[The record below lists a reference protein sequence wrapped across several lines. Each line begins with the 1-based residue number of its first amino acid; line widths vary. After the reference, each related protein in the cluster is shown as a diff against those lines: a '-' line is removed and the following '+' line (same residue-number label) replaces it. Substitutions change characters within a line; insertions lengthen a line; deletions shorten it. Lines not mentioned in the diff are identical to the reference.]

1 MVVKFCPVTKFQD
14 PYDRKT
20 KNMILAKGR
29 IVRIVQ
35 DLKVQLTVFINPNPD
50 DVQFSNSFVVPKSQT
65 EFACQ
70 AFDNGTI
77 VSLNDSNSAGMIS
90 DRTLTIAPP
99 EPVLARGYICALD
112 TIENTVQLISQT
124 AEGYNVR
131 GVKYTID
138 NLEDILSNRIDAM
151 KFEILKRSWP
161 APDSERPYY
170 IRPTV
175 KS

>member
-35 DLKVQLTVFINPNPD
+35 DLKVQLTVFIASID
-50 DVQFSNSFVVPKSQT
+50 DPENATKNASQHALPQSQL

-138 NLEDILSNRIDAM
+138 NLEDILSKRIDAM
-151 KFEILKRSWP
+151 KFEILKRPSYIAP
-161 APDSERPYY
+161 ARPDSEQTY
-170 IRPTV
+170 
-175 KS
+175 